1 MSSKSKTPSQTYSH
15 KSHRR
20 AKTTPG
26 SSSTSPS
33 TFPIATPTSRPRV
46 ASHDPHAHGGQKRAG
61 EQDGSPASKRPRGAS
76 GQVLELGGKQAV
88 HSHPSPTRPAKQVS
102 VPSSSSK
109 QPSTSPLAPSAHKR
123 PSSTRLTSAQKASD
137 QQNGGGNSPPYQ
149 EFLNFGNTGLF
160 ESVEGDVGA
169 SVDGD
174 GRPVASVSEKH
185 EARDDDDGL
194 LLEGQGMMAKDDTA
208 SVDSVGG
215 TDGDDHSSDDVEM
228 VQEGHVDSTQATR
241 SHSAPSEPASSSYD
255 HGHVR
260 ERSGEKHGE
269 VGRREVV
276 EKHDR
281 EGLPEGWEHK
291 PEKGRKERENL
302 DEQIKVR
309 RPGSGYS
316 PPSLS
321 G

>member
-1 MSSKSKTPSQTYSH
+1 MSSKNKTLSQTYSH

-33 TFPIATPTSRPRV
+33 TFLVATPTSRPRV
-46 ASHDPHAHGGQKRAG
+46 ASDNPHAHGAQKRAG

-76 GQVLELGGKQAV
+76 RQVLELGGKQAV
-88 HSHPSPTRPAKQVS
+88 RSHRSPTRPAKQVL
-102 VPSSSSK
+102 VPFSSSK
-109 QPSTSPLAPSAHKR
+109 QPSTSSTAPSAHER
-123 PSSTRLTSAQKASD
+123 PSSPRLTSAQKASD
-137 QQNGGGNSPPYQ
+137 QRNGGGNSPPYQ
-149 EFLNFGNTGLF
+149 EFLNFGDSGLF

-169 SVDGD
+169 SVGRD
-174 GRPVASVSEKH
+174 GRPVASVFEKH

-194 LLEGQGMMAKDDTA
+194 LLEGQGRMAEDDTA
-208 SVDSVGG
+208 SVDSVEG
-215 TDGDDHSSDDVEM
+215 TDGDDHSLDDVEM
-228 VQEGHVDSTQATR
+228 AQEGHVDSTQATH
-241 SHSAPSEPASSSYD
+241 SHPAPSEPASSSND
-255 HGHVR
+255 HGHGR
-260 ERSGEKHGE
+260 ETSGEKHEE

-281 EGLPEGWEHK
+281 EGLLEGWEHE

-309 RPGSGYS
+309 RPGCGYS
-316 PPSLS
+316 PPSLP